1 MHREDL
7 YNILGVSQSASEE
20 DIRRAYRRLARLCHP
35 DLHQN
40 DPRAEAQFK
49 ALAAAY
55 EVLGDTSRRRD
66 YDTLAHDGTGSR
78 YPGSSV
84 SSPWS
89 HADGAGR
96 VKRDSSGTRT
106 FRHAYTGQTGFEDI
120 LWEILRDRGRGRQ
133 SSSWQKG
140 SDVQQ
145 KLSVAFEQAYHG
157 ALLDFR
163 CLGNRVHVRVPA
175 GVENGA
181 KMRLPARGA
190 AGPNGGP
197 RGDLLL
203 EIEVLPHR
211 YFRREG
217 NHIHLVLPV
226 TVGEA
231 VFGVRLEIPGPDGPL
246 TLKIPAGTQSGTVFR
261 FGNFGFPSLQGDAR
275 GDFFV
280 TTHVVVPERLDPAS
294 RKLLEELERRNA
306 ANPREALWGSEWR
319 TAGE

>member
-20 DIRRAYRRLARLCHP
+20 EIRRAYRRLARQCHP

-49 ALAAAY
+49 AVAAAY
-55 EVLGDTSRRRD
+55 EVLSDTARRRD
-66 YDTLAHDGTGSR
+66 YDTHGPGRIGSGSQGCPVSGSR
-78 YPGSSV
+78 TRPD
-84 SSPWS
+84 
-89 HADGAGR
+89 AAGR
-96 VKRDSSGTRT
+96 GKRDSSGVRS

-120 LWEILRDRGRGRQ
+120 LWEILRDRGRGRRG
-133 SSSWQKG
+133 SPRERG
-140 SDVQQ
+140 SDVEQ
-145 KLSVAFEQAYHG
+145 KLSVAFEQAYRG
-157 ALLDFR
+157 VLLDFR
-163 CLGNRVHVRVPA
+163 CLGNRVPVRVPA
-175 GVENGA
+175 GVETGA
-181 KMRLPARGA
+181 RMRLPAQGA
-190 AGPNGGP
+190 PGPNGGP

-203 EIEVLPHR
+203 EIEVRPHR

-217 NHIHLVLPV
+217 SHIHLVLPV

-231 VFGVRLEIPGPDGPL
+231 VFGGRLEIPGPDGPL
-246 TLKIPAGTQSGTVFR
+246 MLMIPAGTQSGTVFR
-261 FGNFGFPSLQGDAR
+261 FRNIGFPPLQGDAR

-306 ANPREALWGSEWR
+306 TNPREALWGSEWR